1 MSTSLRHIIG
11 ATFATQVAAF
21 LITVGGQVLAAR
33 WLGPLQFGVMAT
45 LLMFADAVNKFTN
58 FGLETSILYFVSNR
72 RYPFRRFIG
81 TNIINGLVLYGMGVL
96 VILSFMYAGGMSL
109 LFRPEEA
116 VLGKAGLWWGIYL
129 LFAAIVHEYGGNI
142 WLGLQQFRRYNG
154 NILTRPV
161 IYVALLL
168 LVYVQGAL
176 DVNAALAIYGTSWL
190 LPG

>member
-11 ATFATQVAAF
+11 ATFVTQVAAF
-21 LITVGGQVLAAR
+21 LMTVGGQVLAAR

-81 TNIINGLVLYGMGVL
+81 TNIINGLVLYGVGVL
-96 VILSFMYAGGMSL
+96 AILGFIAAGGISL

-116 VLGKAGLWWGIYL
+116 VLGMAGIWWSMYCSLPPSCMNMG
-129 LFAAIVHEYGGNI
+129 AISG
-142 WLGLQQFRRYNG
+142 WDCSSS
-154 NILTRPV
+154 
-161 IYVALLL
+161 
-168 LVYVQGAL
+168 GATT
-176 DVNAALAIYGTSWL
+176 AIFCYAR
-190 LPG
+190 